1 MRRISG
7 GAATATRTSAMK
19 ESELKQ
25 LIEEQKKQVL
35 ALRETRDE
43 ITVLTKDVESAQR
56 AYESVAQR
64 MSQLS
69 LEAQSEQTN
78 VRVLSPAIEP
88 SDPSRPNV
96 PRFIAGSLAGGIL
109 LGILA
114 AWGSNT
120 LIAGCGT
127 GPTWRWMDSV
137 FGVVGPLRDKIDPP
151 AD

>member
-1 MRRISG
+1 
-7 GAATATRTSAMK
+7 
-19 ESELKQ
+19 
-25 LIEEQKKQVL
+25 
-35 ALRETRDE
+35 
-43 ITVLTKDVESAQR
+43 VESAQR

-88 SDPSRPNV
+88 NEPSRPNI

-114 AWGSNT
+114 ALGVEF
-120 LIAGCGT
+120 LDRRVRDPKDMIIEGV
-127 GPTWRWMDSV
+127 PV
-137 FGVVGPLRDKIDPP
+137 FGVVGEASSKYSIRQRLAIFFAFIASHRRRSAAKKK
-151 AD
+151 AKRAAAAGVALAGEA